1 MNFKLL
7 KRFSTTTKI
16 KPSCGEQLRS
26 PHFQQTKKDKKPMSN
41 PQQPMTLAD
50 DGNPFASEKD
60 ANEFLKLK
68 EFDPKIFKV
77 FKQGGGFCIFNTAI
91 LPAGLVKTLT
101 ENKKTTAAKSP
112 TTPKMKYFHVKF
124 QQKSTE
130 NDDNCVSLSV
140 NGDVIIMQRDTDVI
154 LPESYLEAADHATRK
169 HFE

>member
-1 MNFKLL
+1 
-7 KRFSTTTKI
+7 
-16 KPSCGEQLRS
+16 
-26 PHFQQTKKDKKPMSN
+26 MSN

-101 ENKKTTAAKSP
+101 ENKKKTAAKSP